1 VRRGDH
7 RFGLM
12 IRGADRNAPVLLMI
26 PGRPAPMVL
35 AEGSVYGQD
44 NGDSLIENLAVAEHS
59 LLDKVHVAAGFYQ
72 RPEAFRTLMDRVR
85 TGI

>member
-1 VRRGDH
+1 
-7 RFGLM
+7 
-12 IRGADRNAPVLLMI
+12 
-26 PGRPAPMVL
+26 MVL

-59 LLDKVHVAAGFYQ
+59 LLDKVHVAAGFYL
-72 RPEAFRTLMDRVR
+72 RPEAFLTLMDRVR